1 MANIIKPKRSYT
13 ASSVPA
19 ATSAGEMAVN
29 VADGKIWVTNAAGTT
44 QVLVSSL
51 AFSDHT
57 GTVSNAQLS
66 TTAVTAASYTSANI
80 TVNAQGRITAAS
92 NGTAA
97 SAFTVSS
104 TAPASPAVGDHW
116 YDTDDAALLVYIN
129 DGNTSQ
135 WVEAGSPS
143 VGAGAI
149 QSNGRLTLES
159 GVPVSSTDQ
168 TAKNAIY
175 YTPYN
180 GNILSL
186 YNGTNWNA
194 YTFSE
199 ITLTTAGCVANA
211 NYDVFAYV
219 SGSSVALEFSA
230 AWTNDTTRSHALTL
244 LNGVYVK
251 SSDTTRRY
259 IGTVRSNASA
269 QLTDSLANRLVWNFN
284 NRILRSMSQI
294 IYSGSHTYNGGIR
307 EWNGGTGIT
316 RMYFITGIN
325 GETFTASGQ
334 FAVICTLNI
343 PSNCNYA
350 VDSTTSAFGMGTA
363 DDRAAAFTRRA
374 MTVNGLVNAGFHYLT
389 AIQSTESSGST
400 NYLDVFGGGMLLC

>member
-44 QVLVSSL
+44 QVLVSSKN
-51 AFSDHT
+51 FSDMS

-92 NGTAA
+92 SGTAA

-104 TAPASPAVGDHW
+104 TAPASPAVGDRW

-194 YTFSE
+194 YAFSE

-284 NRILRSMSQI
+284 NRILRSMYGF
-294 IYSGSHTYNGGIR
+294 IYSLSHSYNGGVR
-307 EWNGGTGIT
+307 EYNGGTSVT
-316 RMYFITGIN
+316 RLYFITGIN
-325 GETFTASGQ
+325 GETFLANATAPITCGGTSANVLFG
-334 FAVICTLNI
+334 L
-343 PSNCNYA
+343 
-350 VDSTTSAFGMGTA
+350 DSTTVQFGA
-363 DDRAAAFTRRA
+363 CVSDDRAATFTRRSI
-374 MTVNGLVNAGFHYLT
+374 TSLGQVNAGFHYLT
-389 AIQSTESSGST
+389 GLQNTESSGAST
-400 NYLDVFGGGMLLC
+400 YFDFQASGSLLC